1 MEGAMLRFALLAGFL
16 LCFLLSVR
24 AQAPTTPYNVVI
36 PAASQSAREVLAQ
49 VRPAV
54 IQIKSFFGSNTAETS
69 HGTGFA
75 VKEGGVF
82 VTNYHVVAEKVQ
94 HPGKYRLEYR
104 TADGQTGA
112 VTVLAIDVRHD
123 LALVRA
129 ADYSPSPLKLQLVAA
144 RKGDRACSVGFP
156 LDVGLTI
163 TEGVSNGQ
171 VEDSFEPR
179 IHYSGAINPGMSGGP
194 GLNAA
199 GEVIG
204 VNVSGY
210 RFEQLV
216 SFLVPAAHV
225 QALSDGPATP
235 QSEDRKSVV

>member
-75 VKEGGVF
+75 VKEGGLF
-82 VTNYHVVAEKVQ
+82 ITNYHVVAERVQ

-104 TADGQTGA
+104 TADGQTG
-112 VTVLAIDVRHD
+112 VITVLAVDVRHD

-129 ADYSPSPLKLQLVAA
+129 SGYAPAPLQLQPSSTT
-144 RKGDRACSVGFP
+144 KGDRAYSVGFP

-163 TEGVSNGQ
+163 TEGISNGK

-179 IHYSGAINPGMSGGP
+179 IHYSGAINGGMSGGP
-194 GLNAA
+194 ALNAA

-204 VNVSGY
+204 VNVAGY
-210 RFEQLV
+210 RFQQLV
-216 SFLVPAAHV
+216 SFLVPIAHA
-225 QALSDGPATP
+225 QALSDRSLDP
-235 QSEDRKSVV
+235 QPDPE

>member
-75 VKEGGVF
+75 VKEGGLF
-82 VTNYHVVAEKVQ
+82 ITNYHVVAERVQ

-104 TADGQTGA
+104 TPDGKTGA
-112 VTVLAIDVRHD
+112 VNVLAIDVRHD
-123 LALVRA
+123 LALVRT
-129 ADYSPSPLKLQLVAA
+129 ADFAPAPLKLQTGPAT
-144 RKGDRACSVGFP
+144 RGDRAYSVGFP
-156 LDVGLTI
+156 
-163 TEGVSNGQ
+163 
-171 VEDSFEPR
+171 
-179 IHYSGAINPGMSGGP
+179 
-194 GLNAA
+194 
-199 GEVIG
+199 
-204 VNVSGY
+204 
-210 RFEQLV
+210 
-216 SFLVPAAHV
+216 
-225 QALSDGPATP
+225 
-235 QSEDRKSVV
+235 